1 MAEKI
6 NEWYEMDS
14 DERKECGFKGH
25 EFVCSDDAMMSARH
39 MCQLFT
45 DHMNTAL
52 DKFQPKERYEVY
64 KV

>member
-1 MAEKI
+1 
-6 NEWYEMDS
+6 
-14 DERKECGFKGH
+14 
-25 EFVCSDDAMMSARH
+25 MSARH

-52 DKFQPKERYEVY
+52 DKFEPKERYEVY